1 MLRHS
6 RQGWGI
12 SVRTLLL
19 GSALALGLATAASA
33 QSVGGNYTV
42 KGSNPDGS
50 TYTGTARITPSGS
63 TCNITWQTG
72 STSSKG
78 VCMLANKAF
87 AAFYK
92 LGSDYGLIVYEL
104 QPDGSLKG
112 YWTIADREGVGGE
125 ILTPQR

>member
-1 MLRHS
+1 MRS
-6 RQGWGI
+6 TI
-12 SVRTLLL
+12 
-19 GSALALGLATAASA
+19 LGLALAVGIAGAAAA

-42 KGSNPDGS
+42 AGTNPNGS

-72 STSSKG
+72 STSSTG
-78 VCMLANKAF
+78 ICMLANKAF

-92 LGSDYGLIVYEL
+92 LGSDFGLVVYEL

-112 YWTIADREGVGGE
+112 YWTIADKEGVGGE
-125 ILTPQR
+125 ILTPKK